1 MESFRHVYF
10 AAVTTDMNL
19 WKHPLFPR
27 NRDNRMDSELC
38 FAGGFIPPPG
48 HALGHRWPSLVMS
61 ILPLSNPA
69 SWRFCCEAWSL
80 IALDLGACTSQLA
93 ALCAQLGAK
102 HVLAVD
108 AGTSPATAFAKL
120 KRIRSTSP
128 RPQQRSHD
136 PGILLYNAVLQHSPK
151 NCDSEKSDLIQIYIG
166 HHLRLL
172 SWSREPRS
180 ALLCALFPSVGRYLL
195 RGL

>member
-1 MESFRHVYF
+1 MFCRRFY
-10 AAVTTDMNL
+10 
-19 WKHPLFPR
+19 
-27 NRDNRMDSELC
+27 
-38 FAGGFIPPPG
+38 PPSRTC
-48 HALGHRWPSLVMS
+48 LRPSLVMS

-69 SWRFCCEAWSL
+69 NWRFCCEAWSL

-93 ALCAQLGAK
+93 ALWAQLGAK

-108 AGTSPATAFAKL
+108 AGSETTSPATAFAKL

-151 NCDSEKSDLIQIYIG
+151 NCDSEKSDLIIG

-180 ALLCALFPSVGRYLL
+180 ALLGALFPSVGRYLL